1 MPEQSLRF
9 GVRNAS
15 GNRASTW
22 KVWTR
27 RGVGKHDVYLTCR
40 SLGGKLKA
48 SLHGSGSWH
57 IGFIRA
63 FLDDNLEDSHPKRQD
78 PYIERWPRPAPLAPG
93 VTLAYRI
100 VVPTSGVNVPITDS
114 LSSRIVWIQVAP
126 EGMAI
131 EIDVVFDAHDTV
143 VGHWPG
149 RRSMNTDFVGNL
161 SLENGETVWVV
172 SRIVDVPELRSLSG
186 KLTRFKS
193 GRDVD
198 LAGANIRAIIF
209 GNHED
214 GSRFMVDCAFETK
227 GEGILP

>member
-1 MPEQSLRF
+1 MSEQSLRF
-9 GVRNAS
+9 GVRNAT
-15 GNRASTW
+15 GNRAQTW

-27 RGVGKHDVYLTCR
+27 SGVGKHDVYLTCR

-63 FLDDNLEDSHPKRQD
+63 FLNDNLEDGHPKRQD
-78 PYIERWPRPAPLAPG
+78 PYIERWPRPAPSAPG

-114 LSSRIVWIQVAP
+114 LSSRIVWIQAAP

-131 EIDVVFDAHDTV
+131 EIAVVFTAHDTLASP
-143 VGHWPG
+143 WPG
-149 RRSMNTDFVGNL
+149 QHSMNTEFVGNL
-161 SLENGETVWVV
+161 SLENGEIVWVV
-172 SRIVDVPELRSLSG
+172 SHIVDVPELPMLSG
-186 KLTRFKS
+186 KPTQFKS
-193 GRDVD
+193 GRDID
-198 LAGANIRAIIF
+198 LANANIRGIIF

-214 GSRFMVDCAFETK
+214 GSRFMVDCAFEIK
-227 GEGILP
+227 GEGNLP